1 MGRIC
6 ESAKMSSISYCIPVH
21 VLYQQVFYYLSLC
34 TINSAL
40 QYKTGSS
47 WSVQKL
53 FPLNNNK
60 GAKETKFLFNSIWI
74 WINEVWFCEKSLL
87 LSEARKD
94 FLRSSIKSQHSLSTN
109 KCCIILIQQEIFIHC
124 YAWLVSVICC

>member
-1 MGRIC
+1 MCLIFSHLIFIQYEILNSQWLNNLEWEEFVTWLFVLRKL
-6 ESAKMSSISYCIPVH
+6 AKMSSISYCIPVH

-94 FLRSSIKSQHSLSTN
+94 FLRSSI
-109 KCCIILIQQEIFIHC
+109 
-124 YAWLVSVICC
+124 

>member
-1 MGRIC
+1 MCLIFSHLIFIQY
-6 ESAKMSSISYCIPVH
+6 EILNSQWLNNLEWEEFVTWLFVLKKLAKMSSISYCIPVH

-94 FLRSSIKSQHSLSTN
+94 FLRSSI
-109 KCCIILIQQEIFIHC
+109 
-124 YAWLVSVICC
+124 

>member
-1 MGRIC
+1 MCLIFSHLIFIQYEILNSQWLNNLEWEEFVTWLFVLRK
-6 ESAKMSSISYCIPVH
+6 SAKMSSISYCIPVH

-74 WINEVWFCEKSLL
+74 WINEVWLCEKSLL

-94 FLRSSIKSQHSLSTN
+94 FLRSSI
-109 KCCIILIQQEIFIHC
+109 
-124 YAWLVSVICC
+124 